1 MTIQLTGVGP
11 IVEFYVSDAPV
22 HDYRTALATDMRPK
36 GVIAGG
42 MRAHGIFGGGGRY
55 NCSIAHGDAE
65 LALVLDA
72 VEAILAD

>member
-1 MTIQLTGVGP
+1 
-11 IVEFYVSDAPV
+11 
-22 HDYRTALATDMRPK
+22 
-36 GVIAGG
+36 

-55 NCSIAHGDAE
+55 NCSIAHGEAE